1 MFLDF
6 ICLVSLFL
14 IPWLLWA
21 SEHSGLKTSVFGLRD
36 MAQWLRALAV
46 LVEGLG
52 LVPGTHV
59 QLTTVCNSSLRR
71 SNILFRPPQPCMD
84 SVHRYIQANTHVQ
97 KQVNLENS
105 VWIPKLVFYL
115 PFSALNCIV
124 TNYRDCNRHL
134 QYTVYFKL
142 IFDYIH
148 QNMGWSRDIVQLTK
162 NLEVLGSIPCTTQ
175 TGSDGFYR

>member
-84 SVHRYIQANTHVQ
+84 SVHRYIQANTEIQFPELLSLLVIWRWTQCWESRAALSYLLSKCPVCKRHCEPSTPA
-97 KQVNLENS
+97 LWS
-105 VWIPKLVFYL
+105 VRSFLGHQCMAILIP
-115 PFSALNCIV
+115 
-124 TNYRDCNRHL
+124 
-134 QYTVYFKL
+134 
-142 IFDYIH
+142 
-148 QNMGWSRDIVQLTK
+148 G
-162 NLEVLGSIPCTTQ
+162 
-175 TGSDGFYR
+175 